1 MKRLINI
8 AVVMVMSLAGMQ
20 NASARLTAAGA
31 FADAPAPL
39 FPLLDKNA
47 RLDMIDYF
55 NSGSATPTQNA
66 LQGKSRVTALTPDDI
81 KIAMTD
87 ASSYQI
93 SILPYGNDSI
103 IAVIQTVAA
112 PAHDSHISFYN
123 RRWEKMSAPLFKAPD
138 LDAWLTS
145 DGDKDASNV
154 AALIPFML
162 AKYDYDNATAVL
174 TLTNNLQEFLSPD
187 VYKMVSASIH
197 PVLKYRWTGKMME
210 PMGK

>member
-93 SILPYGNDSI
+93 SDRR
-103 IAVIQTVAA
+103 
-112 PAHDSHISFYN
+112 AH
-123 RRWEKMSAPLFKAPD
+123 
-138 LDAWLTS
+138 
-145 DGDKDASNV
+145 V
-154 AALIPFML
+154 
-162 AKYDYDNATAVL
+162 
-174 TLTNNLQEFLSPD
+174 
-187 VYKMVSASIH
+187 
-197 PVLKYRWTGKMME
+197 
-210 PMGK
+210 

>member
-1 MKRLINI
+1 
-8 AVVMVMSLAGMQ
+8 
-20 NASARLTAAGA
+20 
-31 FADAPAPL
+31 
-39 FPLLDKNA
+39 
-47 RLDMIDYF
+47 
-55 NSGSATPTQNA
+55 
-66 LQGKSRVTALTPDDI
+66 
-81 KIAMTD
+81 
-87 ASSYQI
+87 
-93 SILPYGNDSI
+93 
-103 IAVIQTVAA
+103 
-112 PAHDSHISFYN
+112 
-123 RRWEKMSAPLFKAPD
+123 MSAPLFKAPD